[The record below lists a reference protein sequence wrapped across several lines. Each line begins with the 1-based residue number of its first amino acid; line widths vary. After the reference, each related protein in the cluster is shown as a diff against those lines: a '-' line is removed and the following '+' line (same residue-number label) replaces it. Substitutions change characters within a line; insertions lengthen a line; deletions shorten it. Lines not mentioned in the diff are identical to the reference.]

1 MTSINPFF
9 KIYFL
14 TSLFLCCFIFK
25 TTAQNTLE
33 VKKKSGVNLTSIS
46 VIDSIIFY
54 DKNELLKPSDQPW
67 KSVSGF
73 DSSAVAAYN
82 KYFLGGWGSLI
93 SIQRLNQVCLSD
105 YFRWLGNEEG
115 ISIANSYN
123 RTLQEVNP
131 DLESYY
137 YSLFANIK
145 LCNAGLTFID
155 KNYGDPFPN
164 ASIDEKTNN
173 ITRIQGEL
181 YFMRAYCYYYLATNF
196 CPSYNDINYMTYVP
210 LKLFIPKTISQ
221 YWSENTTHK
230 STNDIY
236 NQIVADLK
244 KAKMYLPKAPTTGM
258 NSAYGNRGRANYFTA
273 TAFLAQVYFT
283 MGKFTGSESALTEL
297 DDVINNGGYAL
308 ASNPFDCFNN
318 NSITIDNTT
327 PGVNEVI
334 FWAFYA
340 DNSSSLHSSLRFTQF
355 NKCARDARNGGNGN
369 TSTGTSPK
377 WSNFHSWLQLVLA
390 KSALVEMGWMN
401 ADGTEPIAAT
411 NDKRYWNNKT
421 PILAGYRNEMGL
433 FYRYEGAYADT
444 TAYRIAKGIRQ
455 LGRRTGASDDGKY
468 IISSKYAT
476 LIGQNE
482 PVVLLNKYYRAI
494 DGKKQNIPV
503 IRLAELY
510 LNRAI
515 IKKRFGM
522 SGYASDY
529 NMVARRAWNESL
541 SGVPYIDKS
550 DSEVTERMILIERWK
565 ELAGEDDWYL
575 PYCQALGYEVGKGD
589 RINVDSNL
597 KLPYT
602 NAFFKVPSFENKG
615 SIFIFGKNGIQTNL
629 LSQVDTVKIV
639 DLPVVSDID
648 GNSYRTA
655 VVNGNTW
662 MIDNLRT
669 TRYRNG
675 DLIPNLVDS
684 TAWVTTTQGAQCT
697 NQYTSNNDSIQMYG
711 RLYNSYAVSDL
722 RNLAPV
728 GWHIA
733 TSEEW
738 MSLSNSQLGDYKRYP
753 IRLLTYYRN
762 PFIFSNSFWSISNY
776 IVNGTLTSD
785 YSYNE
790 PANSSNLNWALPVRC
805 IKDK

>member
-33 VKKKSGVNLTSIS
+33 VKKKSGVNLTS
-46 VIDSIIFY
+46 VNLIDSIIFY

-67 KSVSGF
+67 KSVNGF
-73 DSSAVAAYN
+73 DSAAVAAYN

-93 SIQRLNQVCLSD
+93 SIQRLNQVSMSD
-105 YFRWLGNEEG
+105 YFRWLGNEEDN
-115 ISIANSYN
+115 SIGNSYN
-123 RTLQEVNP
+123 RILQEVNP
-131 DLESYY
+131 YFESYY

-145 LCNAGLTFID
+145 LCNAGLTFIE

-164 ASIDEKTNN
+164 ENLYEKTNN

-196 CPSYNDINYMTYVP
+196 CPSYSEINNQSYIP
-210 LKLFIPKTISQ
+210 LKLFIPQTISQ

-236 NQIVADLK
+236 NQIVADLI

-258 NSAYGNRGRANYFTA
+258 NSAYGNRGRANYFSA

-283 MGKFTGSESALTEL
+283 MGKFIGSESALTEL

-308 ASNPFDCFNN
+308 SNNPFDCFNN
-318 NSITIDNTT
+318 NSLSIDNTT
-327 PGVNEVI
+327 PGAREVI

-340 DNSSSLHSSLRFTQF
+340 DNSSSIHPSLRFTQF
-355 NKCARDARNGGNGN
+355 NKCARDAKNGGSGN
-369 TSTGTSPK
+369 ISAGTNIK

-390 KSALVEMGWMN
+390 KNSLVEMRWMN
-401 ADGTEPIAAT
+401 ADGSEPLSAQY
-411 NDKRYWNNKT
+411 DKRYSNLGTGISPAVVNQQ
-421 PILAGYRNEMGL
+421 GL

-444 TAYRIAKGIRQ
+444 TAYRIAKGIKQ
-455 LGRRTGASDDGKY
+455 LGRRNGASDDGKY
-468 IISSKYAT
+468 IISTKHAT

-482 PVVLLNKYYRAI
+482 PVLLVNKYYRTL

-529 NMVARRAWNESL
+529 NMVARRAWNASL

-550 DSEVTERMILIERWK
+550 DAEVNERMILVERWK

-589 RINVDSNL
+589 RINEDTNL
-597 KLPYT
+597 KPPYT
-602 NAFFKVPSFENKG
+602 NSFFKVPKFEDNG
-615 SIFIFGKNGIQTNL
+615 SINIFGKNGIQTKL
-629 LSQVDTVKIV
+629 LSEIDTVKIV
-639 DLPVVSDID
+639 DLPVETDID
-648 GNSYRTA
+648 GNKYRTA

-684 TAWVTTTQGAQCT
+684 TAWATTTQGAQCT

-722 RNLAPV
+722 RNLAPT

-733 TSEEW
+733 TLEEW
-738 MSLSNSQLGDYKRYP
+738 MTLSNSQLGDFKKYP

-776 IVNGTLTSD
+776 IVSGSTSYD

-790 PANSSNLNWALPVRC
+790 SANSSNLNWALPVRC
-805 IKDK
+805 VKDK